1 MNNDIKVIALEA
13 LKTMP
18 NISRTDV
25 ANIIESV
32 QKCYLQVEDSSTE
45 EHFLIDELQFFID
58 GLKA

>member
-1 MNNDIKVIALEA
+1 MALEA

-45 EHFLIDELQFFID
+45 ERFLIDELQFFID

>member
-1 MNNDIKVIALEA
+1 MALEA

-32 QKCYLQVEDSSTE
+32 QMCYLQVEESSTE
-45 EHFLIDELQFFID
+45 ERFLIDELQFFID

>member
-1 MNNDIKVIALEA
+1 MNEEIKVMALEA

-18 NISRTDV
+18 NVSRADV

-32 QKCYLQVEDSSTE
+32 QMCYLQVEETSTE
-45 EHFLIDELQFFID
+45 ECFLIDELQFFID